1 MNMVVIEP
9 AGTVMYV
16 TIEGLNWYHNRYVD
30 GEAPKLIV
38 RMDWRVKLWRGSI
51 KPVNVGVNVSFTDA
65 VKARWITRSVALKN
79 AFILC
84 KRADMDWIVEVDV
97 LYKTQNC
104 LIEFLK
110 QIQLLT

>member
-1 MNMVVIEP
+1 MNMVVIKP

-38 RMDWRVKLWRGSI
+38 SMDWRVKLWRGSI
-51 KPVNVGVNVSFTDA
+51 KPVNVGVNVSFTDG

-79 AFILC
+79 AFILWNVPL
-84 KRADMDWIVEVDV
+84 WIG
-97 LYKTQNC
+97 
-104 LIEFLK
+104 
-110 QIQLLT
+110 